1 MNKLKNKPVLTGI
14 VFWEFKR
21 KFANLG
27 YPVLA
32 EQAFGWIVKSGE
44 GDVDDP
50 TLEIWNLMVVANAKS
65 GNLTN
70 AFALYEAIQNRNLE
84 VFPETIYT
92 LTKLYEGPSLGFL
105 LCLLGKCQVNYW
117 LNAAFHI
124 IEYCAE
130 RTIER

>member
-1 MNKLKNKPVLTGI
+1 M
-14 VFWEFKR
+14 
-21 KFANLG
+21 
-27 YPVLA
+27 
-32 EQAFGWIVKSGE
+32 
-44 GDVDDP
+44 DDL
-50 TLEIWNLMVVANAKS
+50 TLEIWNLMVVTNAKS